1 MRKLFSF
8 FLLTWVGTTFAQD
21 TSFVKSA
28 YGGSSLTVPE
38 GVSWKI
44 EKAYINSGD
53 GYNILVSNSNFKPIY
68 GPGEKLQTPY
78 YMAEMELLDKKDG
91 VFYILYI
98 RQQNHK

>member
-1 MRKLFSF
+1 MKKVLSFLF
-8 FLLTWVGTTFAQD
+8 FLGFGTYYAQD

-38 GVSWKI
+38 GVSWRV
-44 EKAYINSGD
+44 EKAFINSGD
-53 GYNILVSNSNFKPIY
+53 GYNILVSNSNFKPVY
-68 GPGEKLQTPY
+68 ASGEKLQTPY

-98 RQQNHK
+98 HQQNNK